1 MQDTFLYVS
10 LITCVGIIISCII
23 FSISR
28 KIRLKK
34 LTNLI
39 ILSLIFGLIFIVLPI
54 TYEISN

>member
-10 LITCVGIIISCII
+10 LITCLGIIISCII

-28 KIRLKK
+28 KIKLKK

-54 TYEISN
+54 TYEIS

>member
-1 MQDTFLYVS
+1 MQDNTFLYVS

-54 TYEISN
+54 TYEIS

>member
-1 MQDTFLYVS
+1 MQDNTFLYVS
-10 LITCVGIIISCII
+10 LITCVGIITSCII
-23 FSISR
+23 FSISK

-54 TYEISN
+54 TYEIS

>member
-28 KIRLKK
+28 KIRLEK

-54 TYEISN
+54 TYEIS

>member
-28 KIRLKK
+28 KIKLKK

-54 TYEISN
+54 TYEIS

>member
-28 KIRLKK
+28 KIKLQK

-54 TYEISN
+54 TYEIS